1 MAFGFPICQIDRP
14 VGNRPQWNEN
24 WCGLRTAHLWHGD
37 ARRAGERRGDHWA
50 MKKILSDC
58 SNSDFSA
65 RPKAADV
72 LVREG
77 PEDEED
83 EPKDDEDNNEE
94 DDENDEHDGYSE

>member
-1 MAFGFPICQIDRP
+1 
-14 VGNRPQWNEN
+14 
-24 WCGLRTAHLWHGD
+24 
-37 ARRAGERRGDHWA
+37 

-83 EPKDDEDNNEE
+83 EPKDDDDNNEE
-94 DDENDEHDGYSE
+94 DGKNGEQDESDEHDGYSE